1 MGVALRIGAFELDE
15 PVPELHEPYA
25 FAVLKPWIDVN
36 NVGTMVLTDLESQFG
51 ARDAARLIRPSRFF
65 DFTRYRPTVH
75 LEDAI
80 RSLSI
85 PNTTVH
91 YARREGEHDLLFLHL
106 LEPHAFSEFYLG
118 SVLKLLQHFK
128 AKKYILL
135 GSMYDWVPHTR
146 PLIVNGGAIGRDT
159 LQEFRRSGASQSNYQ
174 GPTSIVTLLLQKAP
188 DMGIETLWF
197 IVSLPQYVVEEE
209 GDYLGKLRLMEILN
223 LLYGIP
229 IDQKDFEKAPAQ
241 RRAISEKVEGNA
253 ELRVLLPQLENLY
266 DLRVDAKEGEGTPGL
281 TSEVEE
287 LLWKIMGKDPGNTET
302 KH

>member
-1 MGVALRIGAFELDE
+1 LRIGAFEVDE

-36 NVGTMVLTDLESQFG
+36 HVGSIVLKELESQF
-51 ARDAARLIRPSRFF
+51 DAEGMARLVKPSRFF

-75 LEDAI
+75 LEEAV

-85 PNTTVH
+85 PNTTVR
-91 YARREGEHDLLFLHL
+91 YAKREGEHDLLFLHL
-106 LEPHAFSEFYLG
+106 LEPHAFSEFYIG
-118 SVLKLLQHFK
+118 SVLKLLRHFK
-128 AKKYILL
+128 VRKYILL

-146 PLIVNGGAIGRDT
+146 PLIVNGGAIGRDA
-159 LQEFRRSGASQSNYQ
+159 LQDLKKSGATQSNYQ
-174 GPTSIVTLLLQKAP
+174 GPTSIVTLILQKAP
-188 DMGIETLWF
+188 ELGTETIWF

-229 IDQKDFEKAPAQ
+229 IDQRDFERAPAQ
-241 RRAISEKVEGNA
+241 RRAISEKVEA
-253 ELRVLLPQLENLY
+253 SPELRVLLPQLENLY
-266 DLRVDAKEGEGTPGL
+266 DLRVDAKEGEGSPGL

-287 LLWKIMGKDPGNTET
+287 LLWKIMGKEPGNTET

>member
-1 MGVALRIGAFELDE
+1 MLLRIGAFELDE
-15 PVPELHEPYA
+15 PVPELHEPHA

-36 NVGTMVLTDLESQFG
+36 NVGTVVLKELESQFG
-51 ARDAARLIRPSRFF
+51 ARDMARLVKPGRFF

-75 LEDAI
+75 LEEAV

-85 PNTTVH
+85 PNTTIR
-91 YARREGEHDLLFLHL
+91 YARREGDADLLFLHL
-106 LEPHAFSEFYLG
+106 LEPHAFSEFYID
-118 SVLKLLQHFK
+118 SVLRLLRHLNV
-128 AKKYILL
+128 KKYVLL

-146 PLIVNGGAIGRDT
+146 PLIVNGGAIGRNA
-159 LQEFRRSGASQSNYQ
+159 LQDLRRSGAVQSNYQ
-174 GPTSIVTLLLQKAP
+174 GPTSIVTLILQKAP
-188 DMGIETLWF
+188 ELGIETIWF

-229 IDQKDFEKAPAQ
+229 IDQKDFERAPAQ
-241 RRAISEKVEGNA
+241 RRAISEKVEGSPQ
-253 ELRVLLPQLENLY
+253 LRVLLPQLENLY
-266 DLRVDAKEGEGTPGL
+266 DLRIEAKEGEGVTGL

-287 LLWKIMGKDPGNTET
+287 LLWKLMGKDAGNTET